1 MLAQANHPSKA
12 MSKTGSP
19 NNGLQ
24 NEPALPGTR
33 HRYRMNSL
41 EALERGVALFR
52 STFSTEAWRYY
63 VGTAPLVLS
72 FIPMWV
78 INGQIKVSDGVLL
91 FESVL
96 VVSAYLLRV
105 CVVTRYMQRVRERAF
120 GTPAPKRASATEIA
134 AIIGRLVLRKLVL
147 SVCALAALPTLAGAS
162 WFYSAGQFASIEKRE
177 EGGTSGSIGSSL
189 TLSGQWFSGGLLFLF
204 LLMPLWAAV
213 WLNGLIVAI
222 AIPQLLHSV
231 FGLNTILSTQ
241 MGLYAL
247 VRSSAFW
254 LSSFAATWLALDPIV
269 KCSYVIVYQHLRSL
283 REGYDLRDALASLP
297 RHRKPVASPGA
308 RVASGKALTAVLI
321 VLFTLLIGARP
332 AAALPTAQDSDA
344 QPIAQTA
351 NDPAQATRVQTLRH
365 AIDEESRRPIYRWH
379 DAAHPSPPNWLDKMI
394 AKIGRALDRAFA
406 RIARMLKKLWPGGL
420 NPSGGDSKPSK
431 WTLKDLWTWLI
442 VVAVVTIALGAIL
455 IWLRRRRDAA
465 AISIPPSVAPLP
477 DLSDAVLA
485 TTRSEDEWF
494 VLASQLEGSG
504 DFRSA
509 LRAVYLGL
517 LAGLAQREWLTIR
530 RDRTNRDYLD
540 EFTRRWRRR
549 PQASADARTEIPG
562 KLRSSMRQFDRVWY
576 GFQMPTADAVATY
589 RRDQK
594 ELLSHV

>member
-1 MLAQANHPSKA
+1 
-12 MSKTGSP
+12 MSKTGSLANASQNGRPLP
-19 NNGLQ
+19 NT
-24 NEPALPGTR
+24 P
-33 HRYRMNSL
+33 HRYRMNPL
-41 EALERGVALFR
+41 EVLERGFALFR

-63 VGTAPLVLS
+63 VGSAPFVLC

-78 INGQIKVSDGVLL
+78 VNGQIKVSDGVLL

-96 VVSAYLLRV
+96 LVSAYLLRV

-120 GTPAPKRASATEIA
+120 GTPAPKRGSATEIA
-134 AIIGRLVLRKLVL
+134 AGIGRLVGRKIVL
-147 SVCALAALPTLAGAS
+147 SVCALASIPTLAGAS
-162 WFYSAGQFASIEKRE
+162 WFYSAGQFASIEARE
-177 EGGTSGSIGSSL
+177 EGATSGSIGSSL
-189 TLSGQWFSGGLLFLF
+189 TLSSQWFSGSLLLLFM
-204 LLMPLWAAV
+204 LMPLWVAV

-222 AIPQLLHSV
+222 AIPQLLHAV

-269 KCSYVIVYQHLRSL
+269 KCSFVIVHQHLRSL

-297 RHRKPVASPGA
+297 RNKKPFAAATGTA
-308 RVASGKALTAVLI
+308 RSSKALAATLI
-321 VLFTLLIGARP
+321 VFFALLMCARP
-332 AAALPTAQDSDA
+332 AAAFPRAQDSDV
-344 QPIAQTA
+344 QPTAQTA
-351 NDPAQATRVQTLRH
+351 NDPAHATRVQTLRH
-365 AIDEESRRPIYRWH
+365 AIDEESQRAIYRWH
-379 DAAHPSPPNWLDKMI
+379 DAAHPSPPNWFDKMI
-394 AKIGRALDRAFA
+394 AKIGRGVDRAFA
-406 RIARMLKKLWPGGL
+406 WLSQMLKKLWPGGL
-420 NPSGGDSKPSK
+420 SPSNGDSKPSK
-431 WTLKDLWTWLI
+431 WTVKDLWTWLI
-442 VVAVVTIALGAIL
+442 VIAVVTITLGAIL

-465 AISIPPSVAPLP
+465 AVSIPASVAPLA

-485 TTRSEDEWF
+485 TARSEDEWF

-509 LRAVYLGL
+509 LRAIYLGL

-549 PQASADARTEIPG
+549 AQATVDARTEIPG

-589 RRDQK
+589 RRDQR
-594 ELLSHV
+594 ELLNHV

>member
-1 MLAQANHPSKA
+1 
-12 MSKTGSP
+12 MSKTGSS
-19 NNGLQ
+19 NNALQ
-24 NEPALPGTR
+24 SGRALPAVLYR
-33 HRYRMNSL
+33 HRMNPV
-41 EALERGVALFR
+41 EALERGFALFR

-63 VGTAPLVLS
+63 VGSAPFVLC

-96 VVSAYLLRV
+96 LVSAYLLRV
-105 CVVTRYMQRVRERAF
+105 CMVTRYMQRVRERAF

-134 AIIGRLVLRKLVL
+134 ARIGRLVGRKIIL
-147 SVCALAALPTLAGAS
+147 SFCALASLPTLAGAS
-162 WFYSAGQFASIEKRE
+162 WFYSAGQFASIEAQE
-177 EGGTSGSIGSSL
+177 EGAKSGSIGSSL
-189 TLSGQWFSGGLLFLF
+189 TLSSQWFTGGLLLF
-204 LLMPLWAAV
+204 FMFVPLWVAV

-222 AIPQLLHSV
+222 AIPQLLHSI

-254 LSSFAATWLALDPIV
+254 LSSLAATWLALDPIV
-269 KCSYVIVYQHLRSL
+269 KCSLVIVCQHLRSL

-297 RHRKPVASPGA
+297 RHKKPIAASTAAAPG
-308 RVASGKALTAVLI
+308 SKALTATLI
-321 VLFTLLIGARP
+321 VFFALLIGARP
-332 AAALPTAQDSDA
+332 VAALPRTQDSSG
-344 QPIAQTA
+344 QPAVETA
-351 NDPAQATRVQTLRH
+351 SDPAHATRVQTLRY
-365 AIDEESRRPIYRWH
+365 AIDEESQRAIYQWH
-379 DAAHPSPPNWLDKMI
+379 DAEHPSPPTWFDKML
-394 AKIGRALDRAFA
+394 AKVGRGLDRAFVWLS
-406 RIARMLKKLWPGGL
+406 RMLKKLWPGGL
-420 NPSGGDSKPSK
+420 NLSNGDSSPSK
-431 WTLKDLWTWLI
+431 WTRKDLWTWLI
-442 VVAVVTIALGAIL
+442 VIAVVTIGLGAIL

-465 AISIPPSVAPLP
+465 AISIPASVAPLP

-485 TTRSEDEWF
+485 TARSEDEWF

-509 LRAVYLGL
+509 LRAIYLGL

-549 PQASADARTEIPG
+549 PQATVDARIEIPG

-576 GFQMPTADAVATY
+576 GFQMPTADAVVTY

-594 ELLSHV
+594 ELLNHV